1 MLLFYLFSSDA
12 PANNRPN
19 VFTNILKASRDR
31 TVPTALQAEIH
42 YRSTKDFTRFTIL
55 LNNMRLMGIFD
66 WLLCVKD
73 FLMTSPENPFAKKG
87 MSLGIMHGLKVI
99 VFPVYHLKI
108 SVVRGNLG

>member
-1 MLLFYLFSSDA
+1 MLSLNIVLFYLFISDA

-66 WLLCVKD
+66 WLLSVKD

-87 MSLGIMHGLKVI
+87 KLLGIIRCVKSNGLVNK
-99 VFPVYHLKI
+99 FYSP
-108 SVVRGNLG
+108 